1 MMLGFW
7 HMVRDGEVGL
17 GLVEGD
23 VGDVFLWSGE
33 VDRGLIGRM
42 VSPGDYGVEVVDEV
56 WGEFGGEVFAVELGG
71 EAGGEVLEHDEADE
85 EGVAGCPGSRLI
97 TEEAELEREMRA
109 LDGDGGV
116 DTGGVA
122 LDEVELV
129 GREGGGGAV
138 GGDAEGEG
146 SLEAVVG
153 EERGAEDL
161 GEGAGGVAAEGVHLP
176 EAVLCGDEALGE
188 DEVVERSGTEVR
200 DAVSIALDG
209 DGGREAGDGEGAVK
223 LREGISHGLAEP
235 VTGDEG
241 ADDNDEDDERGEG
254 DDDATEDAA
263 AGGLQ
268 RGLFGGEG
276 LVGDYVGVGEMG
288 QIHNLIARA

>member
-1 MMLGFW
+1 LRG
-7 HMVRDGEVGL
+7 GEIDDGL
-17 GLVEGD
+17 GGWV
-23 VGDVFLWSGE
+23 
-33 VDRGLIGRM
+33 IA
-42 VSPGDYGVEVVDEV
+42 PGDGGVEIADEV
-56 WGEFGGEVFAVELGG
+56 WGKFGSEGFAVELGR
-71 EAGGEVLEHDEADE
+71 EAGGEVLKHDEADE
-85 EGVAGCPGSRLI
+85 EGVTRCPRGGLVA
-97 TEEAELEREMRA
+97 EEAELEWEMSA
-109 LDGDGGV
+109 LEVDGGV
-116 DTGGVA
+116 NAVGV
-122 LDEVELV
+122 LFEEMELV
-129 GREGGGGAV
+129 RRKGGEGAV
-138 GGDAEGEG
+138 GSDAELEG
-146 SLEAVVG
+146 TLEAVVG
-153 EERGAEDL
+153 EEAGAKNL
-161 GEGAGGVAAEGVHLP
+161 GESAGCVAAEGVHLP
-176 EAVLCGDEALGE
+176 EAILRGDEALGE